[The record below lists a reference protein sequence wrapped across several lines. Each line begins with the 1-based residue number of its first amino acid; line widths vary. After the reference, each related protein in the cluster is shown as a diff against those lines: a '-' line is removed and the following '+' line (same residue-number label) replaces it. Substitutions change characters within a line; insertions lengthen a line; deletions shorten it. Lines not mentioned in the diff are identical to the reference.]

1 MPVMSPRFRLK
12 QAVLTAL
19 TAPVI
24 TAVSSGNQ
32 SLIIY
37 FIAPEGN
44 GGSAITNYQYSVNNG
59 STFTTLSP
67 ASTSNPITIA
77 GLTNGTTYTVR
88 IRAVNSIGPG
98 TQSNSVIATPGLP
111 VSGALLWLACDNG
124 VFMTGSNVSVWA
136 DLSGNGINFG
146 AKPNSALP
154 LRHSDSSI
162 KFTASATYNDA
173 NARVMQ
179 NTSNAGLLDQTGLYT
194 LFAVVRAGANNSCII
209 SKSTDQTKRRRY
221 QISVNNGTI
230 YALEGNG
237 DIYTSYNTL
246 TGDQVNLKRLIV
258 SQIPTSGQIILRYNG
273 TQVSL
278 LNSINVSGTT
288 TNTAPVYLG
297 ASPFSPGS
305 TYNAEASTEMYIYE
319 IVLYQSV
326 LTLAQIQQVE
336 SYLNSKWSV
345 Y

>member
-1 MPVMSPRFRLK
+1 MSPRFRLK
-12 QAVLTAL
+12 QAVLTTP

-24 TAVSSGNQ
+24 TAVSSGSQ

-44 GGSAITNYQYSVNNG
+44 GASAITNYQYSVNNG

-67 ASTSNPITIA
+67 ASTSSPISIA
-77 GLTNGTTYTVR
+77 GLTNGTLYVVR

-98 TQSNSVIATPGLP
+98 TQSNAVTAVPGLP
-111 VSGALLWLACDNG
+111 VSGALLWLSCDIG
-124 VFMTGSNVSVWA
+124 VTMAGSNVSGWS

-173 NARVMQ
+173 NARVLQ
-179 NTSNAGLLDQTGLYT
+179 NTSNTGLLNQTGLYT

-209 SKSTDQTKRRRY
+209 SKSTDETKRRRY
-221 QISVNNGTI
+221 QISVNNGVI

-237 DIYTSYNTL
+237 DISTSYNTL

-258 SQIPTSGQIILRYNG
+258 SQTPTSSQLLLRYNG
-273 TQVSL
+273 AQVSL
-278 LNSINVSGTT
+278 INNGSVSGTT